1 MASARPLRRTRPVR
15 AGRARPETQR
25 FTEAA
30 SLYGIPHWGKGF
42 FHVSEDGHLVV
53 RPTREPSRGVALK
66 HIVDEVARRG
76 ISTPMVIR
84 FPQILSASVANLNDA
99 FARAIDEY
107 GYGNQFRGV
116 FPIKVN
122 QKRVV
127 VDHIVEAGRRY
138 GYGLEAGSKPEL
150 LAAIAADLAP
160 ESIITCNGYKDDTFI
175 RMALNAVR
183 MKKKVILILEKV
195 SELERILEVARTRGV
210 RPLIGMRAK
219 LYARGSGK
227 WAKSGGEAA
236 KFGLTTPE
244 MLEAVK
250 ILKSKKMLD
259 CLVMLHFHIGS
270 QITDI
275 RKIKEAIRE
284 AGRVYAKLRGLGVPI
299 QYLNLGGGLGVDYD
313 GSKTAFDS
321 SMNYSVQEYANDV
334 VYTIQQ
340 ICEEE
345 KVPPPTL
352 VTESGRAVTAYHSV
366 FVTNVLDVADRIEQ
380 GRRVHIAASDP
391 NVLKELASIY
401 DTVNAKTLRESY
413 HDALQYKEE
422 VFTLFNLGHL
432 SLEDRSKGEVL
443 FWQICEKIHR
453 DLKTLKEI
461 PEEFED
467 MEAMLA
473 DKYVLNFSVFQ
484 SLPDIWAIDQ
494 LFPILPIHR
503 LNEKPGE
510 LGTLADITCDSD
522 GKIEKFIDLRDI
534 KEALPLHA
542 LRNGEPYYIGVC
554 LMGAYQDVLG
564 DLHNLFGEAHEVLV
578 TVDEQGRP
586 KIEDVLPGESCERV
600 LEYMNY
606 DRTEILDSIDKQ
618 LQRVAGRSLKKDEV
632 AGDLPRVRGRLPEST
647 RTWRDDGPSASDGA
661 RGDPRR
667 VLASVARAAT
677 PAPTP
682 APVELQVGVYQAPP
696 FVDEETERRVVRP
709 HRGPLERARR
719 GHEHALSPRRG
730 RSRRDPRRHRQW
742 PLRHVRRT
750 LRRDARAR
758 ARGRLHAR
766 LHVVGSLHRRS
777 PDAAGGPLARGRRGS
792 VDAHG
797 AAALRR
803 RRRPRASG
811 RNRDVAA
818 GAAAERDVRGAA
830 GPGHRLGHLVGRRDD
845 GRRGVRRQGADHV
858 LGTSRRAVLD
868 VREPRPRHRADRVHG
883 RQARRRRVRP
893 GPGTGEPPQRARRNG
908 RGLRRHEPPAARG
921 DHGACL
927 PRRGRRESKAFSP
940 ARSTRSC
947 TAPTCCAT
955 TRTASS
961 GATSRFCRERW
972 KS

>member
-1 MASARPLRRTRPVR
+1 MASARPLRRNRSARGSHTRSRPPANLPPFTDA
-15 AGRARPETQR
+15 AG
-25 FTEAA
+25 
-30 SLYGIPHWGKGF
+30 LYGIPNWGKGF
-42 FHVSEDGHLVV
+42 FHVSDDGDLVV
-53 RPTREPSRGVALK
+53 RPTREAARGVALK
-66 HIVDEVARRG
+66 QIVDEVAMRG

-84 FPQILSASVANLNDA
+84 FPQILSASVSNLNDA
-99 FARAIDEY
+99 FGRAIDEY
-107 GYGNQFRGV
+107 GYGNVFRGV

-160 ESIITCNGYKDDTFI
+160 ESIITTNGYKDDAFI

-183 MKKKVILILEKV
+183 MRKKVILILEKV
-195 SELERILEVARTRGV
+195 SELDRILEVARARGA

-250 ILKSKKMLD
+250 ILRSKKMLD

-284 AGRVYAKLRGLGVPI
+284 AGRVYAKLRALGVGI

-345 KVPPPTL
+345 KVPPPIL

-380 GRRVHIAASDP
+380 GRRVHVTASDP
-391 NVLKELASIY
+391 NVLQELASIY
-401 DTVNAKTLRESY
+401 ESVNAKTLRESY

-422 VFTLFNLGHL
+422 LFTLFNLGHL
-432 SLEDRSKGEVL
+432 SLEDRSKGEIL

-453 DLKTLKEI
+453 DLKSLKEI
-461 PEEFED
+461 PEEFDD
-467 MEAMLA
+467 METMLA

-503 LNEKPGE
+503 LNEKPNE
-510 LGTLADITCDSD
+510 FGTIVDITCDSD

-534 KEALPLHA
+534 KETLPLHS
-542 LRNGEPYYIGVC
+542 LRNGDPYYIGVC
-554 LMGAYQDVLG
+554 LTGAYQDVLG

-578 TVDEQGRP
+578 TVDEQGRA

-600 LEYMNY
+600 LEYMDY
-606 DRTEILDSIDKQ
+606 DRTEILDSIGKQ
-618 LQRVAGRSLKKDEV
+618 LRRAAGLKKDE
-632 AGDLPRVRGRLPEST
+632 
-647 RTWRDDGPSASDGA
+647 
-661 RGDPRR
+661 
-667 VLASVARAAT
+667 ARAIYR
-677 PAPTP
+677 
-682 APVELQVGVYQAPP
+682 E
-696 FVDEETERRVVRP
+696 FEEVFPKYTY
-709 HRGPLERARR
+709 LER
-719 GHEHALSPRRG
+719 
-730 RSRRDPRRHRQW
+730 
-742 PLRHVRRT
+742 
-750 LRRDARAR
+750 
-758 ARGRLHAR
+758 
-766 LHVVGSLHRRS
+766 
-777 PDAAGGPLARGRRGS
+777 
-792 VDAHG
+792 
-797 AAALRR
+797 
-803 RRRPRASG
+803 
-811 RNRDVAA
+811 
-818 GAAAERDVRGAA
+818 
-830 GPGHRLGHLVGRRDD
+830 
-845 GRRGVRRQGADHV
+845 
-858 LGTSRRAVLD
+858 
-868 VREPRPRHRADRVHG
+868 
-883 RQARRRRVRP
+883 
-893 GPGTGEPPQRARRNG
+893 
-908 RGLRRHEPPAARG
+908 
-921 DHGACL
+921 
-927 PRRGRRESKAFSP
+927 
-940 ARSTRSC
+940 
-947 TAPTCCAT
+947 
-955 TRTASS
+955 
-961 GATSRFCRERW
+961 
-972 KS
+972 

>member
-1 MASARPLRRTRPVR
+1 VECRASAR

-42 FHVSEDGHLVV
+42 FHVSEDGDLLV

-66 HIVDEVARRG
+66 HIVDEVALRG

-150 LAAIAADLAP
+150 LAAISADLAP

-195 SELERILEVARTRGV
+195 SELERILEVARARGV

-275 RKIKEAIRE
+275 RKIKQAIRE

-380 GRRVHIAASDP
+380 GRRVHVTASDP

-401 DTVNAKTLRESY
+401 ETVNAKTLRESY

-422 VFTLFNLGHL
+422 LFTLFNLGHL

-618 LQRVAGRSLKKDEV
+618 LRRAAGRSLKKDEV
-632 AGDLPRVRGRLPEST
+632 RAIYREFEEVFPRYT
-647 RTWRDDGPSASDGA
+647 
-661 RGDPRR
+661 
-667 VLASVARAAT
+667 
-677 PAPTP
+677 
-682 APVELQVGVYQAPP
+682 Y
-696 FVDEETERRVVRP
+696 
-709 HRGPLERARR
+709 LER
-719 GHEHALSPRRG
+719 
-730 RSRRDPRRHRQW
+730 
-742 PLRHVRRT
+742 
-750 LRRDARAR
+750 
-758 ARGRLHAR
+758 
-766 LHVVGSLHRRS
+766 
-777 PDAAGGPLARGRRGS
+777 
-792 VDAHG
+792 
-797 AAALRR
+797 
-803 RRRPRASG
+803 
-811 RNRDVAA
+811 
-818 GAAAERDVRGAA
+818 
-830 GPGHRLGHLVGRRDD
+830 
-845 GRRGVRRQGADHV
+845 
-858 LGTSRRAVLD
+858 
-868 VREPRPRHRADRVHG
+868 
-883 RQARRRRVRP
+883 
-893 GPGTGEPPQRARRNG
+893 
-908 RGLRRHEPPAARG
+908 
-921 DHGACL
+921 
-927 PRRGRRESKAFSP
+927 
-940 ARSTRSC
+940 
-947 TAPTCCAT
+947 
-955 TRTASS
+955 
-961 GATSRFCRERW
+961 
-972 KS
+972 

>member
-1 MASARPLRRTRPVR
+1 VASARPLRRTRAATVR
-15 AGRARPETQR
+15 RTRPHPDAQR

-42 FHVSEDGHLVV
+42 FHVSDDGDLVV

-66 HIVDEVARRG
+66 HIVDEVALRG

-99 FARAIDEY
+99 FGRAIDEY

-150 LAAIAADLAP
+150 LAAISADLAP
-160 ESIITCNGYKDDTFI
+160 ESIITCNGYKDETFV

-195 SELERILEVARTRGV
+195 SELDRILEVARARGV

-250 ILKSKKMLD
+250 ILKSRKMLD

-275 RKIKEAIRE
+275 RRIKEAIRE
-284 AGRVYAKLRGLGVPI
+284 AGRVYAKLRALGVSI

-380 GRRVHIAASDP
+380 GRRVHVTPSDP
-391 NVLKELASIY
+391 NVLQELASIY
-401 DTVNAKTLRESY
+401 ETVNAKTLRESY

-422 VFTLFNLGHL
+422 LFTLFNLGHL

-453 DLKTLKEI
+453 NLKTLKEI

-467 MEAMLA
+467 METMLA

-503 LNEKPGE
+503 LNEKPTE

-534 KEALPLHA
+534 KEALPLHT

-578 TVDEQGRP
+578 TVDEQGRAR
-586 KIEDVLPGESCERV
+586 IEDVLPGESCQRV

-618 LQRVAGRSLKKDEV
+618 LRRAAGRTLKKDEV
-632 AGDLPRVRGRLPEST
+632 RAIYREFEEVFPRYT
-647 RTWRDDGPSASDGA
+647 
-661 RGDPRR
+661 
-667 VLASVARAAT
+667 
-677 PAPTP
+677 
-682 APVELQVGVYQAPP
+682 Y
-696 FVDEETERRVVRP
+696 
-709 HRGPLERARR
+709 LER
-719 GHEHALSPRRG
+719 
-730 RSRRDPRRHRQW
+730 
-742 PLRHVRRT
+742 
-750 LRRDARAR
+750 
-758 ARGRLHAR
+758 
-766 LHVVGSLHRRS
+766 
-777 PDAAGGPLARGRRGS
+777 
-792 VDAHG
+792 
-797 AAALRR
+797 
-803 RRRPRASG
+803 
-811 RNRDVAA
+811 
-818 GAAAERDVRGAA
+818 
-830 GPGHRLGHLVGRRDD
+830 
-845 GRRGVRRQGADHV
+845 
-858 LGTSRRAVLD
+858 
-868 VREPRPRHRADRVHG
+868 
-883 RQARRRRVRP
+883 
-893 GPGTGEPPQRARRNG
+893 
-908 RGLRRHEPPAARG
+908 
-921 DHGACL
+921 
-927 PRRGRRESKAFSP
+927 
-940 ARSTRSC
+940 
-947 TAPTCCAT
+947 
-955 TRTASS
+955 
-961 GATSRFCRERW
+961 
-972 KS
+972 